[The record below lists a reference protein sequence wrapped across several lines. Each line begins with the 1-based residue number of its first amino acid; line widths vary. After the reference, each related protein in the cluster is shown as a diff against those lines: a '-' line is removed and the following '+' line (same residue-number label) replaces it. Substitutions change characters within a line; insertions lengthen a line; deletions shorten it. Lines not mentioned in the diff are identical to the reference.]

1 MLGLTILTSVLSRPC
16 GKLLAAALALL
27 AFPHAWAA
35 CDVQPQY
42 PLAKERSAQRIT
54 LQYLQGVQDQCLRN
68 SHYYA
73 WRGALELSLGHNH
86 AALESLERALLLQPD
101 LPGAQLDYAQALLTQ
116 GDTLAAQELLQLL
129 AQRHDLP
136 PAVQELLGQ
145 TQAHAQFAATNAGS
159 SPAPSITRLQLS
171 SALGWDSNLN
181 SAPRTDTL
189 QLSMPNLPGGSLT
202 LPLARSSL
210 PQSGALW
217 LSQVAVQQ
225 LRTVGAGNHPSA
237 LLLSAQLANRSTNTS
252 AKTSYQQAELAA
264 HWLQAPQAPAQW
276 LLSANYR
283 HLHYGG
289 QPWFD
294 EWQLIAQRQYQWHT
308 YCRASAGLKWEQRS
322 WHSSAELNGQY
333 QGLLTGLDC
342 STAAQAGLLN
352 PNPINWGLQLSRG
365 HDQPSHAARP
375 GGRYTRTELRAHAG
389 LVHGPWQFNGSW
401 LYQQQSDSQGY
412 SPLLAQGSPRRTYR
426 HSWELQAS
434 RALGTRLAPATGG
447 QLRWFISLQHSQ
459 QHSNISVFGTQQHS
473 LHTGLRWV
481 N

>member
-1 MLGLTILTSVLSRPC
+1 MISVLSRPC
-16 GKLLAAALALL
+16 GKLLGVALALL

-35 CDVQPQY
+35 CDVLPQY
-42 PLAKERSAQRIT
+42 PLAKERSAQIADLRR
-54 LQYLQGVQDQCLRN
+54 LQDLQDQCLRN

-86 AALESLERALLLQPD
+86 TALESLERALLLQPD

-145 TQAHAQFAATNAGS
+145 TQAHAQFDPSSAGS
-159 SPAPSITRLQLS
+159 SPAPSVTRLQIS

-189 QLSMPNLPGGSLT
+189 QLSLPNLPGGSLN

-225 LRTVGAGNHPSA
+225 LRTVGTSNQPSA

-252 AKTSYQQAELAA
+252 AKTGYQQAEVAA

-283 HLHYGG
+283 HLRYGG
-289 QPWFD
+289 KPWFD
-294 EWQLIAQRQYQWHT
+294 EWQLIARRQYQLHT
-308 YCRASAGLKWEQRS
+308 YCRASAGLEWVQRS

-333 QGLLTGLDC
+333 QGLLTGMDC
-342 STAAQAGLLN
+342 STAGGAGLLN
-352 PNPINWGLQLSRG
+352 PNPINWGLQLSYG
-365 HDQPSHAARP
+365 YDQPSRATRP
-375 GGRYTRTELRAHAG
+375 GGRYARTELRAHAG
-389 LVHGPWQFNGSW
+389 LVRGPWQFNSSW

-426 HSWELQAS
+426 RSWELQAS
-434 RALGTRLAPATGG
+434 RALGTQQPPATAG

-459 QHSNISVFGTQQHS
+459 QDSNISVFGTSQNS

-481 N
+481 H